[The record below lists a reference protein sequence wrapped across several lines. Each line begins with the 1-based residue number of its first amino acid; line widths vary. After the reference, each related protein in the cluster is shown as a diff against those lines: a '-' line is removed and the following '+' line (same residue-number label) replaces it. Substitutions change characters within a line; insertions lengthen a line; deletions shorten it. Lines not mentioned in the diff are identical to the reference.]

1 MYIADWFNTRLNHS
15 VTRRIFWK
23 KKVLEEINFKTQGQA
38 MFFLAHPFVIT
49 VYTVFSVFLSKNY
62 LSQVQWQLTKKWG
75 KINLN
80 LCALIQ
86 AVRMKLW
93 SKYNFLVFNF
103 LFIKWKTKS
112 LS

>member
-62 LSQVQWQLTKKWG
+62 LSISSSMATHKKMR
-75 KINLN
+75 KN
-80 LCALIQ
+80 
-86 AVRMKLW
+86 
-93 SKYNFLVFNF
+93 
-103 LFIKWKTKS
+103 KS
-112 LS
+112 EFMRFDTSSQNEIVI